1 MRKRGWHGEEVLGS
15 VAWLCRACHSF
26 LHGLVGNEELARGFY
41 TVGLILEGGVDGEFL
56 GFSYGFGGRDVC
68 ADEIQGIR
76 RRGRWWRVG
85 LSGLG
90 G

>member
-56 GFSYGFGGRDVC
+56 GFLMGLVGGMCVLTRY
-68 ADEIQGIR
+68 
-76 RRGRWWRVG
+76 RG
-85 LSGLG
+85 SGEEG
-90 G
+90 GGGELD